1 MKSNYIKCLALS
13 ILVTAL
19 PFVLYAVIT
28 DTRLNIN
35 RLPESDSNV
44 NGRGTGSIGYQNY
57 IRARH
62 NTNGVD
68 VMRGSV
74 AVGSWH
80 DLSNLWQF
88 TAGYGNTLRSQRQ
101 VALGKGLYGP
111 YFCDAA
117 VFVGRYNDVTE
128 YTDTIIF
135 GVGNGTSSSNTS
147 NALSV
152 FEDGSVIIHDPSDE
166 IPMYVP

>member
-19 PFVLYAVIT
+19 PIVLYAVIT

-62 NTNGVD
+62 NTNGAD

-117 VFVGRYNDVTE
+117 VLVGRYNDATE
-128 YTDTIIF
+128 YTDTIVF
-135 GVGNGTSSSNTS
+135 SVGNGTSSSNKS
-147 NALSV
+147 NAFTV
-152 FEDGSVIIHDPSDE
+152 YENGDIAIKPQGD
-166 IPMYVP
+166 IPTY